1 MISKFFRS
9 RGRSFRHAFNGIA
22 SFYKAETNAR
32 IHLFFTT
39 AAVFCGFLF
48 KISAIE
54 WCCVLIVIGMVM
66 TAEAINTAIE
76 RNVDLATL
84 ERHPLAKDAKDIA
97 AAAVLFSAFISVIV
111 GLLIFL
117 PKLFAFFVR

>member
-1 MISKFFRS
+1 
-9 RGRSFRHAFNGIA
+9 
-22 SFYKAETNAR
+22 
-32 IHLFFTT
+32 
-39 AAVFCGFLF
+39 
-48 KISAIE
+48 
-54 WCCVLIVIGMVM
+54 M